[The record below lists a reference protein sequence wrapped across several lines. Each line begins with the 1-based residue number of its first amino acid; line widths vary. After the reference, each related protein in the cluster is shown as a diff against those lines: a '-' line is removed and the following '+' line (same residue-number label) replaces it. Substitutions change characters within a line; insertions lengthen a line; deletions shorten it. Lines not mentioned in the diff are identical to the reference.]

1 MSLYVSGN
9 TSGEDRESQIE
20 EYNRAGTDK
29 FIFLLSTRAGG
40 LGINLY
46 TADVVVLYDSDWNPQ
61 MDLQVSIAPPA
72 DGQPSRSLCLDFQAW
87 LPAPCWRL
95 ASQDAIGGTC
105 LRVGR
110 QHASDAGCCQEH
122 FALGLVLLRMY
133 TMDTRCCADHAWP
146 PSLHFRIRR
155 LALY

>member
-1 MSLYVSGN
+1 MCTSGN

-61 MDLQVSIAPPA
+61 MDLQVSFHRPRI
-72 DGQPSRSLCLDFQAW
+72 SLC
-87 LPAPCWRL
+87 
-95 ASQDAIGGTC
+95 AI
-105 LRVGR
+105 LN
-110 QHASDAGCCQEH
+110 A
-122 FALGLVLLRMY
+122 
-133 TMDTRCCADHAWP
+133 
-146 PSLHFRIRR
+146 
-155 LALY
+155 